1 MSPEAQVP
9 PEAQDETAEYFWD
22 GSSLK
27 AAVETEVNDSILE
40 AQESMRLAAPFMSRC
55 KVVAEPE
62 IWKQA
67 SETALPAVTPGREM
81 SPPSINEQ
89 SVWHDSGSSIAK
101 ISEKAAVFS
110 EINDLHRQSYE
121 MPSGRVKEYLISQ
134 FELLAALPMLTA
146 KTEHKIINRLL
157 RQTSKHQCS
166 SLQELATL
174 SLGISEQDSHR
185 EPVLI
190 NRREVPGI
198 SHQDSRNPLNSHHLL
213 TIVCHPHAID
223 ILEIPQWARKKFRPT
238 EAPPSIITTPA
249 MPPPENGAATV
260 FCLDISGM
268 ILFLSPI
275 KVKREISDT
284 FWQIEAS
291 IECTGGTWNFARPT
305 LTAGNLDIR

>member
-1 MSPEAQVP
+1 MSPETQAP
-9 PEAQDETAEYFWD
+9 SENLGETAEYFWD

-27 AAVETEVNDSILE
+27 AIAGTEANDCILE
-40 AQESMRLAAPFMSRC
+40 AQESMRLAAPFISRC
-55 KVVAEPE
+55 KVVGDPE

-67 SETALPAVTPGREM
+67 LEAALPAVTPRREM

-89 SVWHDSGSSIAK
+89 SVWHDNRSSIAK
-101 ISEKAAVFS
+101 ISEKATVFS

-238 EAPPSIITTPA
+238 EAPPSIIATSA
-249 MPPPENGAATV
+249 MPPPENGTATV
-260 FCLDISGM
+260 LCLDISSM
-268 ILFLSPI
+268 MLFLSPI

-284 FWQIEAS
+284 FWKIEAS
-291 IECTGGTWNFARPT
+291 ISCTGGIWNFSRPT